1 MLTLNL
7 QKCMFHLEYT
17 YMSENC
23 QGAMMRG
30 FPVEETEYTVVKVK
44 GKDGT
49 IKYKLRLVH
58 RV

>member
-1 MLTLNL
+1 
-7 QKCMFHLEYT
+7 
-17 YMSENC
+17 
-23 QGAMMRG
+23 MRG
-30 FPVEETEYTVVKVK
+30 FPVEETEYTVVKFK

>member
-1 MLTLNL
+1 
-7 QKCMFHLEYT
+7 
-17 YMSENC
+17 
-23 QGAMMRG
+23 MRG

-44 GKDGT
+44 GKGGT